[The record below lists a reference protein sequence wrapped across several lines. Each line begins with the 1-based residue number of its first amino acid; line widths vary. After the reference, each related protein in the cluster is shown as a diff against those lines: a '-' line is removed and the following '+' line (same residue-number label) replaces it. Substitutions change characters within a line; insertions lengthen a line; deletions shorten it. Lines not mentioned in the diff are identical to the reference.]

1 MIYKRISE
9 MMDGLELDMEM
20 LPMLGNGLINAEEIK
35 AAVFQKIH
43 DPEGGGQY
51 EDQGF

>member
-1 MIYKRISE
+1 MKYKRISE
-9 MMDGLELDMEM
+9 MMDGLELDMET
-20 LPMLGNGLINAEEIK
+20 LPKSDTNIINAEEIK
-35 AAVFQKIH
+35 AAVFQKIN

>member
-9 MMDGLELDMEM
+9 MMDGLELDMETI
-20 LPMLGNGLINAEEIK
+20 PMSDTDFINAEEIK

>member
-1 MIYKRISE
+1 MIYKCISE
-9 MMDGLELDMEM
+9 MMDGLEIEMETFQM
-20 LPMLGNGLINAEEIK
+20 SDTDFINTEDIK
-35 AAVFQKIH
+35 AAVFQKIN

>member
-9 MMDGLELDMEM
+9 MMDGLELDMEQF
-20 LPMLGNGLINAEEIK
+20 PMLGNDFINAEEIK
-35 AAVFQKIH
+35 AAVSQKNH